1 MFVQTYVTRI
11 DWHCPSENKQ
21 IVLKIC
27 SMSLNFVH
35 WLKSMVVKIGVR
47 SKANHFYT
55 AKLSFSIFST
65 DLRNEQ
71 TLRFPVCKALDMIFF
86 HPSL

>member
-1 MFVQTYVTRI
+1 M

-21 IVLKIC
+21 IVLKLC
-27 SMSLNFVH
+27 SMSLVKFCSLVH
-35 WLKSMVVKIGVR
+35 IYRVVKIR
-47 SKANHFYT
+47 KKELKQNHVCT

-71 TLRFPVCKALDMIFF
+71 TLRFPVCKALDMIFVHITF
-86 HPSL
+86 SL